1 MKQIDARGLA
11 CPQPVILA
19 KKALETDPVVE
30 ITVDNRTAVE
40 NVTRLA
46 QSQKCSVNVAERND
60 GAFTLRIEKNSGGE
74 KRAESLDGPAVSTL
88 YKGLIVVLSEDRLG
102 RGSDELGRVLI
113 RSFLHTLTETVP
125 LPEKIIC
132 YNTGVKLAAEESDV
146 LDDLGDLQ
154 KKGVDVLVCGTC
166 LNYFGLSDKLKVGKV
181 SNMYDIATLLVNAS
195 RMVCP

>member
-19 KKALETDPVVE
+19 KKALETDAAVE

-46 QSQKCSVNVAERND
+46 QSQKCSVHVAERND
-60 GAFTLRIEKNSGGE
+60 GTFTLRIDKNSGGE
-74 KRAESLDGPAVSTL
+74 KSAESVDGPAVSTL
-88 YKGLIVVLSEDRLG
+88 YKGLIVVLSEDRMG

-113 RSFLHTLTETVP
+113 RSFLHTLLETVP

-132 YNTGVKLAAEESDV
+132 YNTGAKLAAEGSDV

-181 SNMYDIATLLVNAS
+181 SNMYDIATILVNAS
-195 RMVCP
+195 RMVCL